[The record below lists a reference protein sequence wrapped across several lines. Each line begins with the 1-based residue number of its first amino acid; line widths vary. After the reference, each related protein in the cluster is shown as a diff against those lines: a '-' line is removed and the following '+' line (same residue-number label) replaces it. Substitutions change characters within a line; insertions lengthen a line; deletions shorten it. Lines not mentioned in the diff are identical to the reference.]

1 MINNNTKF
9 LGVDSTKV
17 DLTEKK
23 DALNNAITEYYTAE
37 EIGAFSGGG
46 SSAKVAQVEITQAE
60 ILTGVAFT
68 KTLVAP
74 TSGKILIPL
83 SLAVYRK
90 PGGTNYSISN
100 SIRLSTSGSAGTST
114 LGNSVDSAFTGSTQ
128 GAISLIYDLSF
139 SFVNTLVP
147 SNSLLLASSTPVTG
161 GTGDLIAYI
170 TYVEIDTN

>member
-1 MINNNTKF
+1 MANKKISQLTGATVP
-9 LGVDSTKV
+9 LIGTEELAIVQSGQTVKV
-17 DLTEKK
+17 
-23 DALNNAITEYYTAE
+23 TAQDV
-37 EIGAFSGGG
+37 ANLGGG

-147 SNSLLLASSTPVTG
+147 SNSLLLTSSTPVTG

>member
-1 MINNNTKF
+1 MANKKISQLTVAAP
-9 LGVDSTKV
+9 LTGTEVLPIVQGGVTV
-17 DLTEKK
+17 QT
-23 DALNNAITEYYTAE
+23 TAQDV
-37 EIGAFSGGG
+37 ANLGGG

-100 SIRLSTSGSAGTST
+100 SIRLNTSGSAGTSS
-114 LGNSVDSAFTGSTQ
+114 LGNPVDSAFTGSTE
-128 GAISLIYDLSF
+128 GVISLTYALAFTS
-139 SFVNTLVP
+139 TLVP
-147 SNSLLLASSTPVTG
+147 SNSLLLASLTSVTG

>member
-1 MINNNTKF
+1 MINNNTRF

-17 DLTEKK
+17 NLTEKK
-23 DALNNAITEYYTAE
+23 DSINNAVTEYYTAE

-100 SIRLSTSGSAGTST
+100 SIRLNTSGSAGTSS
-114 LGNSVDSAFTGSTQ
+114 LGNPVDSAFTGSTE
-128 GAISLIYDLSF
+128 GVISLTYALAFTS
-139 SFVNTLVP
+139 TLVP
-147 SNSLLLASSTPVTG
+147 SNSLLLASLTSVTG